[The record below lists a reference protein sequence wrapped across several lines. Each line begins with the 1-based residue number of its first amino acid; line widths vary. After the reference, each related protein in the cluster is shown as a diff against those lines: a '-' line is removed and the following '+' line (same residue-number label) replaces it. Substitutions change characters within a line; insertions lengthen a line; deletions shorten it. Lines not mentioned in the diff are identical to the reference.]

1 MILSSACCGLHPCR
15 DQLHL
20 TFLYVRNGTLQ
31 MIIRR
36 DLRDD
41 HQKVESAVVEVLRA
55 AGGRR
60 GQPGVGLTAQSL
72 HVCRFHQGSHP
83 VSFPPRFLSLLCV
96 PCARPA
102 ASSLLFAAETG
113 AVSRHA
119 SGALIGVARAFY
131 TSRHCVIVTN
141 RGERRAPGFFLFF
154 FLLFCTHSTADVIRN
169 ESNAAGSHRDSMSLY
184 YDVTCYSMLYRKI

>member
-1 MILSSACCGLHPCR
+1 MNLSSACCGLHPCR

-41 HQKVESAVVEVLRA
+41 HQKVESTVVEVLRA

-83 VSFPPRFLSLLCV
+83 VSLPPRFLSLLCV
-96 PCARPA
+96 PSARPA

-119 SGALIGVARAFY
+119 SGALLGVARAFY
-131 TSRHCVIVTN
+131 TSRHSVIVAN
-141 RGERRAPGFFLFF
+141 RGERRVQFFYTLFA
-154 FLLFCTHSTADVIRN
+154 LTPQL
-169 ESNAAGSHRDSMSLY
+169 MS
-184 YDVTCYSMLYRKI
+184 

>member
-1 MILSSACCGLHPCR
+1 MILSSACSGLHPCR

-20 TFLYVRNGTLQ
+20 TLLYVRNGTLQ

-83 VSFPPRFLSLLCV
+83 VSLPPRFLSLLCV

-113 AVSRHA
+113 ALSRHA

-131 TSRHCVIVTN
+131 TSRHCVIVAN
-141 RGERRAPGFFLFF
+141 RGERRAPGFFFF
-154 FLLFCTHSTADVIRN
+154 FFKYSFCTYSTTDVIRN
-169 ESNAAGSHRDSMSLY
+169 ESNAAGSHRGSMSLY
-184 YDVTCYSMLYRKI
+184 YDVTCYSVYRKL